1 MPADIQIP
9 GADQQG
15 RVFLTWAPVQA
26 NVGLVDEPDAGDTVD
41 VILRN
46 AGTGGQL
53 LFATRRTDR
62 GSPTLPIGLPR
73 SGESVPFWVGGE
85 FGRPSSDYGDAAVE
99 AVASDGTVLG
109 SRAVMVRVRKNAQ
122 QLTPAERDRFLSAFG
137 TLNGRGRGRFSDF
150 RDMHVAI
157 ALDEA
162 HGNVGF
168 LPWHRA
174 YLLDLERELQNIDA
188 SVTVPYWRFDQPA
201 PDVFTPQFMG
211 ASGPGGRVQFVPGH
225 PLESWV
231 TDSQPGITRGMQFLP
246 TAAPPG
252 LRDETATLALGGS
265 GNTYGNFSIM
275 EGNPHGFAHTS
286 FSGFIR
292 NPALAPRDP
301 LFFLLHANVDRLWA
315 KWQWLF
321 GRIDPQNTA
330 SYAQPSP
337 SRVGHRLDDTMWPW
351 NGVTAPPRPSTAPGG
366 GLAPSLITSA
376 PGPSPTVRSMLDHQA
391 VIGGEALG
399 FAYDDVP
406 FEVQAPQV

>member
-1 MPADIQIP
+1 MPVEIQIP

-15 RVFLTWAPVQA
+15 RVFLTWTPVQA
-26 NVGLVDEPDAGDTVD
+26 TARLADEPGASETVD
-41 VILRN
+41 VTLRS

-53 LFATRRTDR
+53 LFATARTDE
-62 GSPTLPIGLPR
+62 GSATLTIGLPG
-73 SGESVPFWVGGE
+73 SGAPVPFWVGGE
-85 FGRPSSDYGDAAVE
+85 FGRPSSAYGDAVVE
-99 AVASDGTVLG
+99 AAASDGSVLG
-109 SRAVMVRVRKNAQ
+109 STAVMVRVRKNAQ
-122 QLTPAERDRFLSAFG
+122 QLTPEERDRFLSAFG
-137 TLNGRGRGRFSDF
+137 TLNGRGQGRFSDF
-150 RDMHVAI
+150 RDMHVAT

-174 YLLDLERELQNIDA
+174 YLLDLERELQNIDP

-211 ASGPGGRVQFVPGH
+211 ASGAGGRVQFVPGH

-231 TDSQPGITRGMQFLP
+231 TDNQPGITRGMQFP
-246 TAAPPG
+246 ATAAPPG

-265 GNTYGNFSIM
+265 GNAYGNFSSM

-321 GRIDPQNTA
+321 GRIDAQNAA
-330 SYAQPSP
+330 SFAPASP
-337 SRVGHRLDDTMWPW
+337 TRIGHRLGDTMWPW
-351 NGVTAPPRPSTAPGG
+351 NGVTVPPRPSTAPGG
-366 GLAPSLITSA
+366 GLASSLITNA

-391 VIGGEALG
+391 VIGGEVLG

-406 FEVQAPQV
+406 FELQAPQV